1 MFGENSRKN
10 KNLKKKEKM
19 LYSCLNMEDI
29 SDSDY
34 AHTERVCKDI
44 EIKDLGEYHNM
55 YAQSNTLLIADV
67 FENFINVCPKICELN
82 PEHFHSAPRLP
93 RQTALKKTK
102 VK

>member
-1 MFGENSRKN
+1 
-10 KNLKKKEKM
+10 
-19 LYSCLNMEDI
+19 MEDI
-29 SDSDY
+29 SNSDY
-34 AHTERVCKDI
+34 AHTKRVCKDI
-44 EIKDLGEYHNM
+44 EIKNLVEYHDT

-82 PEHFHSAPRLP
+82 PENFLSAPRLP